1 MDSAAKQHL
10 RYLIHLPN
18 LPPCPAIMSHEGW
31 QCWVADTKMTS
42 DPADAIH
49 HHIFSLSLH
58 DHLAKEK
65 PGWPPKLLSAL
76 FNHMDWV
83 ANGDALRGYP
93 PLFQLLATKHISSF
107 CSVKRMMKLWGLAA
121 SDTAPLVNAWKEH
134 NMSPSAHTLIMM
146 WCGKRPSMGW
156 LHGLIYPTPIQRYG
170 TAFA

>member
-10 RYLIHLPN
+10 RNLIHLPN
-18 LPPCPAIMSHEGW
+18 LPPCPTITSHEGW

-42 DPADAIH
+42 NLADAIC

-76 FNHMDWV
+76 FNQVDWV

-93 PLFQLLATKHISSF
+93 LLF
-107 CSVKRMMKLWGLAA
+107 
-121 SDTAPLVNAWKEH
+121 
-134 NMSPSAHTLIMM
+134 
-146 WCGKRPSMGW
+146 
-156 LHGLIYPTPIQRYG
+156 
-170 TAFA
+170 